1 VQIDVVVVSYNSRDR
16 LRDCVEPLAAL
27 PGVNVFVVDN
37 ASSDGCLETVAD
49 LPVTL
54 LPQVDNGGFARGC
67 NAGWKA
73 GRAPFVLLLNPDA
86 ILDEPSLRTLLGV
99 LEADPRAGAV
109 APKILRPD
117 GSFEYSLRRFPRLR
131 STFAQALFVDRVLP
145 RARWADEMVRDHAAY
160 EHPATP
166 EWVTGACILIR
177 RTALEAL
184 GGLDERFFLYCEDID
199 LCRRTWDAGYSVHYE
214 PSAVAVHVGGG
225 SAPRPTLFPILAES
239 RVAYARKHRGRLAAR
254 AERAGIALEAA
265 THMLAARGGRPSR
278 SGHRLALR
286 RVASAPT
293 RTARSA

>member
-1 VQIDVVVVSYNSRDR
+1 MVVVSYNSRDR
-16 LRDCVEPLAAL
+16 LRACVEPISAL

-37 ASSDGCLETVAD
+37 ASSDGCLETVDD

-54 LPQVDNGGFARGC
+54 LPQADNGGFARGC
-67 NAGWKA
+67 NTGWRAGGA
-73 GRAPFVLLLNPDA
+73 EFVLLLNPDA
-86 ILDEPSLRTLLGV
+86 IVDEPSLRTLLAV
-99 LEADPRAGAV
+99 LEENPAAGAV

-131 STFAQALFVDRVLP
+131 STFAQAMFVDRLLP

-160 EHPATP
+160 ERAATP
-166 EWVTGACILIR
+166 EWVTGACILLR

-184 GGLDERFFLYCEDID
+184 GGLDERFFLYCEDVD

-214 PSAVAVHVGGG
+214 PSAVAVHVGGA

-254 AERAGIALEAA
+254 AERVGIALEAA
-265 THMLAARGGRPSR
+265 THMLVARGGRPSR
-278 SGHRLALR
+278 SGHALALR
-286 RVASAPT
+286 RIASTPT